1 MRKRSNFTPM
11 NRFHEIIDHYGLKLM
26 EVGVNHL
33 RIFSE
38 GRKLFDYYPL
48 RMKLFDYRQW
58 QQLTYPS
65 FLNGTDKWETELDGN
80 KLESMKENNNMPLVW
95 NNIPEWAIFALEYG
109 IEEELFLTDEDKN
122 LITRFIGENFPNG
135 YTMSVDWE
143 AYREFDAYP
152 AFGKPC
158 KTYEVTFIT
167 A

>member
-1 MRKRSNFTPM
+1 M
-11 NRFHEIIDHYGLKLM
+11 G
-26 EVGVNHL
+26 
-33 RIFSE
+33 
-38 GRKLFDYYPL
+38 
-48 RMKLFDYRQW
+48 
-58 QQLTYPS
+58 
-65 FLNGTDKWETELDGN
+65 NGTWTASSKTAGITRN

-95 NNIPEWAIFALEYG
+95 DNIPEWAIFALEYG

-143 AYREFDAYP
+143 ACREFDAYP